1 MAARTLAV
9 LVLLLLVLAAALYFA
24 GFPGAGGPGGA
35 STTATPTG
43 QSPTPGGPLETTTS
57 QPTSPLSSTTP
68 TVTSA
73 PTSTTTTTAAPP
85 APSEGAVS
93 VSVDGGQM
101 VVEAWGFVDSV
112 AFYSEEEV
120 QSPVDYPELTVY
132 PGEYYTTEGGFVHA
146 DYVYA
151 NRSYM
156 WFNVSLDKIVSSLQ
170 PGGYTVVVWA
180 GGSKVAS
187 YPATLS
193 GSSLVL
199 GSPTLVSQPPSVSC
213 SGQYDDFFEA
223 VLCSFNDTIL
233 SAVRATVYGNR
244 SPASLASA
252 AWMALQWLETNIV
265 YDYGRA
271 SSGAGD
277 YYDPLTT
284 IRKGSGVCRDFTLLL
299 AASLLS
305 WGSGDALIMTLD
317 LGGSAGHAF
326 AAVRVNGSLYV
337 LDQKLPV
344 IEWGDYVEYILGG
357 ANPTATIYRVSITGG
372 GPQVEAWL
380 DIVVEASDSYP
391 SDTVEPGV
399 VSEALRLAG
408 IAAGIEPSPL
418 LKPLLPLG
426 VSVTH
431 YVPRLEEV
439 AAPGNTPLT
448 AFYSPVFAEQWSRLL
463 ADMIV
468 SILEGHYSDAL
479 AAGGSFW
486 ATLTTGEEWFSS
498 RPGTLYV
505 YASEV
510 PVPLVDVRVSGD
522 LLVLEAVPAFG
533 DEPGDYALQ
542 TYEIVNGT
550 VRGPLS
556 AVAPPGYLYT
566 IPFVIADEW
575 GISGGRLH
583 IAFSLE
589 ELLRATTST
598 GGSLVLILFRNG
610 EPVYLA
616 PLPGD

>member
-1 MAARTLAV
+1 M
-9 LVLLLLVLAAALYFA
+9 
-24 GFPGAGGPGGA
+24 
-35 STTATPTG
+35 
-43 QSPTPGGPLETTTS
+43 ETTTS
-57 QPTSPLSSTTP
+57 PPTSPLASTTP
-68 TVTSA
+68 AVTST

-85 APSEGAVS
+85 APPEGVVS

-132 PGEYYTTEGGFVHA
+132 PGEYYASGGGFVHA

-156 WFNVSLDKIVSSLQ
+156 WFNVSLDKIVSSLR

-180 GGSKVAS
+180 GGSRVAS

-193 GSSLVL
+193 DSSLVL
-199 GSPTLVSQPPSVSC
+199 GSPTLISQPPSVSC

-223 VLCSFNDTIL
+223 VLCSFNDTVL
-233 SAVRATVYGNR
+233 STVRATVYGNR
-244 SPASLASA
+244 SPASLAEA
-252 AWMALQWLETNIV
+252 AWAALQWLEANIV

-284 IRKGSGVCRDFTLLL
+284 ISKGSGVCRDFALLL

-305 WGSGDALIMTLD
+305 WGSDEALIMTLD

-326 AAVRVNGSLYV
+326 AAVRINGSLYV

-344 IEWGDYVEYILGG
+344 VEWGDYVDYILGG
-357 ANPTATIYRVSITGG
+357 TNPSATIYRVSASGE

-380 DIVVEASDSYP
+380 DTVVEASDSYT
-391 SDTVEPGV
+391 SDMVEPGV
-399 VSEALRLAG
+399 VSEALRFAG
-408 IAAGIEPSPL
+408 IAVGIEPSPL
-418 LKPLLPLG
+418 LEPLLPLG

-439 AAPGNTPLT
+439 AAPGNTPLM
-448 AFYSPVFAEQWSRLL
+448 APYSPVFAEQWSRLL
-463 ADMIV
+463 ADMIA
-468 SILEGHYSDAL
+468 SILKEHYRDAL
-479 AAGGSFW
+479 SAGGSFW
-486 ATLTTGEEWFSS
+486 ATLTTGEEWFSN

-505 YASEV
+505 YASGV
-510 PVPLVDVRVSGD
+510 PVPMVDVRTSGD

-533 DEPGDYALQ
+533 DEPEDYALQ
-542 TYEIVNGT
+542 TYEIINGT

-566 IPFVIADEW
+566 IPFVVADEW
-575 GISGGRLH
+575 SISGGRLH
-583 IAFSLE
+583 IAVSLE
-589 ELLRATTST
+589 ELLRATTGT
-598 GGSLVLILFRNG
+598 GGNLVLILFRNG
-610 EPVYLA
+610 EPVYLTL
-616 PLPGD
+616 LPGG